1 MTGLTTGTGLY
12 GCLFCVYLAT
22 SCRPFLSVCW
32 CCYVVF
38 FFVPPFLLSLP
49 VVPRLSVLC
58 SFSYVVCFS
67 LLIHLFVFHFW
78 VPFGG
83 LRLKRDRP
91 MQLSPGKKRRRRD
104 FPGAAPFD
112 RGIVSEKKTKKKTE
126 TILGVIFG
134 LCKLINGKNIHIR
147 YANPPPSP
155 PPLDSEPSKD
165 KRHFASA
172 VRAIHGR

>member
-38 FFVPPFLLSLP
+38 FSFLRFCFPSLLSRAYLCC
-49 VVPRLSVLC
+49 VLFLMSFVFLC
-58 SFSYVVCFS
+58 SFIC
-67 LLIHLFVFHFW
+67 
-78 VPFGG
+78 
-83 LRLKRDRP
+83 
-91 MQLSPGKKRRRRD
+91 LSFTSGFPSGVSVLSAIGRCNYPRVRRD
-104 FPGAAPFD
+104 ADGTFPGLHRLIEVLF
-112 RGIVSEKKTKKKTE
+112 RGSGQKKTE